1 MFSAGVAKE
10 RAYRDFRR
18 RRAACCFGSRA
29 CQSKLSQSA
38 GDRMDSIG
46 VGGMLLLYWGVVL
59 GVIVA
64 VLNAVWRVV
73 RAHERIASALES
85 IAAKR

>member
-1 MFSAGVAKE
+1 
-10 RAYRDFRR
+10 
-18 RRAACCFGSRA
+18 
-29 CQSKLSQSA
+29 
-38 GDRMDSIG
+38 MDSIG